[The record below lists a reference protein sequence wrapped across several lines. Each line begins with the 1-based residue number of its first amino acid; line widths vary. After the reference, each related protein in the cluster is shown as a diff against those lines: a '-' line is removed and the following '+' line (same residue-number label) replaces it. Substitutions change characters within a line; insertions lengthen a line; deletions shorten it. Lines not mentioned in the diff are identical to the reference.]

1 MAKKKNMQN
10 SLFEWAYTNRK
21 MGSKTADILK
31 SVGEVNKLL
40 DSVGKKKKYRY
51 RTVTKKQYGESSKN
65 YHREAYSA

>member
-10 SLFEWAYTNRK
+10 SIFEWAYTNRK

-40 DSVGKKKKYRY
+40 DSVGKKKK
-51 RTVTKKQYGESSKN
+51 
-65 YHREAYSA
+65 

>member
-40 DSVGKKKKYRY
+40 DAVGKKKK
-51 RTVTKKQYGESSKN
+51 
-65 YHREAYSA
+65 

>member
-40 DSVGKKKKYRY
+40 DSVGKKKK
-51 RTVTKKQYGESSKN
+51 
-65 YHREAYSA
+65 

>member
-21 MGSKTADILK
+21 KGSKTADILK

-40 DSVGKKKKYRY
+40 DSVGKKKK
-51 RTVTKKQYGESSKN
+51 
-65 YHREAYSA
+65 

>member
-40 DSVGKKKKYRY
+40 SSAGKKKK
-51 RTVTKKQYGESSKN
+51 KEKGENSKN
-65 YHREAYSA
+65 YYKKACNA

>member
-10 SLFEWAYTNRK
+10 SLFEWAYMNRK

-40 DSVGKKKKYRY
+40 DSVGKKKK
-51 RTVTKKQYGESSKN
+51 
-65 YHREAYSA
+65 

>member
-21 MGSKTADILK
+21 VGSKTADILK

-40 DSVGKKKKYRY
+40 DSVGKKKK
-51 RTVTKKQYGESSKN
+51 
-65 YHREAYSA
+65 

>member
-21 MGSKTADILK
+21 AGSKTADILK

-40 DSVGKKKKYRY
+40 DSVGKKKK
-51 RTVTKKQYGESSKN
+51 
-65 YHREAYSA
+65 